1 MSAGRRLRVEA
12 DGGSRGN
19 PGPAGY
25 GAVVKDAATG
35 EVLAEVAESIGRATN
50 NVAEY
55 RGLLAG
61 LRAAAEV
68 DPGADVEVRMDSK
81 LVVEQM
87 SGRWQVKHA
96 DMRRL
101 AEEARAVLPAGRV
114 DYGWIPR
121 AQNSHADRLANE
133 AMDAAAAGRTW
144 QRTTTAPGAA
154 PAVPPA
160 ATPAV
165 PAAAPAAP
173 AGGGGEPLDLVI
185 VRHASTPL
193 TEQRRLSGRYGEDP
207 GLSESGLV
215 EARRAAECAE
225 VRGADVVISS
235 TMRRSRQTAEAIA
248 ERTGAPVLVDPQWDE
263 TDFGDWDGFTA
274 AEVVRRWPAEFAAW
288 SQDPAVAPPGGE
300 PLVAVERRVRQAA
313 AALRARWAGKRVVLV
328 THGDP
333 LRALLRDCLG
343 CGAHLQ
349 RRIRVDPASRT
360 LLRLHDDGTSEVLAV
375 NRV

>member
-1 MSAGRRLRVEA
+1 MSGARRLRVEA

-61 LRAAAEV
+61 LRAAAEL
-68 DPGADVEVRMDSK
+68 DPGASVEVRMDSK

-101 AEEARAVLPAGRV
+101 AQEARAVLPAGQV

-133 AMDAAAAGRTW
+133 AMDAAAAGRQW
-144 QRTTTAPGAA
+144 QRSTTPPTTAPTT
-154 PAVPPA
+154 
-160 ATPAV
+160 AT
-165 PAAAPAAP
+165 APAASP
-173 AGGGGEPLDLVI
+173 SAAAAGGGGQPLDLVL

-207 GLSESGLV
+207 ELSEAGRA

-225 VRGADVVISS
+225 VRGAGVVITS

-248 ERTGAPVLVDPQWDE
+248 ERTGAQVLVDPQWDE

-274 AEVVRRWPAEFAAW
+274 AEVARRWPAEFAAW
-288 SQDPAVAPPGGE
+288 STDPAVAPPGGE
-300 PLVAVERRVRQAA
+300 PLVAVERRVQRAA
-313 AALRARWAGKRVVLV
+313 AALRTRWAGQRVVLV

-333 LRALLRDCLG
+333 LRALLRECLG
-343 CGAHLQ
+343 CGSHVQ
-349 RRIRVDPASRT
+349 RRIHVDPASRT